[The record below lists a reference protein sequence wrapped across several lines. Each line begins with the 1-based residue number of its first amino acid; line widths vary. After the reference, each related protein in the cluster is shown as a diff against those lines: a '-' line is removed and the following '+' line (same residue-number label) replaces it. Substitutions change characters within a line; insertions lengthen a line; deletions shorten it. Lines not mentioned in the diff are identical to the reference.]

1 MKKISFSLLIGA
13 ILVLASCESG
23 SNNSGTT
30 ETWGDSDSIVNSV
43 LVHYPNATSI
53 VIIHHTTEESSNSG
67 NSSSESYS
75 YPHLHSYSHPIYIS
89 HPVSEQKRVV

>member
-1 MKKISFSLLIGA
+1 MKKKLVFSLLIGA
-13 ILVLASCESG
+13 ILVLASCEGG
-23 SNNSGTT
+23 SNNSGIT
-30 ETWGDSDSIVNSV
+30 ETWVDSIVNSV
-43 LVHYPNATSI
+43 PVHYPNATSI

-89 HPVSEQKRVV
+89 HPVE